1 MNLMMATIRR
11 LLRHTLFGVTK
22 SSRAASSVHVA
33 MVVVACWSA
42 TIAPVW
48 AQSPQPVVADGEL
61 ANDDVDFF
69 ESKIRPVLAE
79 HCYSCHASD
88 SKIIR
93 GGLLVDSRD
102 AIRAGGDSGPAVVPG
117 DIEESLILAALRHE
131 SYEMPPDQKLPDA
144 VIADFEQW
152 IARGAPDPRD
162 TGTGEAPKGVDWQAA
177 QSHWAFQPI
186 SRPVPPAVNDE
197 SWIQTP
203 IDRFVLARLESEGMR
218 PAPAADKPTLIR
230 RATFD
235 LTGLPP
241 TVEEVEA
248 FMADQSPES
257 FARVIDNLLDSPHY
271 GQRWGRHWLDL
282 VRYADSNGADENHDL
297 PHAWHYRDWVVRMM
311 NRDLPLDQFIT
322 EQIAGDLLP
331 KTGDEQT
338 DGDRLTATGMLVIG
352 PKMLAEQDKD
362 KMVIDIVDEQV
373 DTISRTMLGLTIGCS
388 RCHDHKFDP
397 ITAADYYALAGIFY
411 STKTMADR
419 AFVSNWMERPL
430 PSKAIEASR
439 AEHQLKIDAAKA
451 ELANRE
457 ADLKRATEAAETAKA
472 AEPGA
477 SAETVAADETAPT
490 EESAPASEAV
500 PAEEAPPASEVENLT
515 QKVNEQKAVVE
526 QLEKEMPAF
535 TMVMAADEAEPTDL
549 PIHIR
554 GNHLALAETK
564 VARGMPEILTRSA
577 PQSPIPAGQSGRL
590 ELAHWLVSPDNPLTS
605 RVMVNRLW
613 MWHFGQGIVRSPS
626 NFGLRADRPTHP
638 ELLDWLA
645 SQLMDNGWSLKRMHR
660 QIMLS
665 STYQMASDIDF
676 AEAPSY
682 AQADPE
688 NRLWWRRGRRRL
700 EAEPVRDAVLAVG
713 GGLDLTFGGRTPDM
727 AAHRRALYL
736 RIDRAALY
744 EMFSTFD
751 YVETANHIE
760 QRPTTTVP
768 HQALFLL
775 NSPIVH
781 QQSEGIAQRVIAQT
795 ESPELRIDAL
805 FRLLYARSPSDAE
818 IGRALRFIDVAQQ
831 ELQTVEDP
839 AERTQKTWAALCRSM
854 IAANEFVYID

>member
-1 MNLMMATIRR
+1 MKLTMATLRR
-11 LLRHTLFGVTK
+11 LPSQSPFDLAR
-22 SSRAASSVHVA
+22 SSRAAALFSAVLVA
-33 MVVVACWSA
+33 VTNVAAVA
-42 TIAPVW
+42 TRVW
-48 AQSPQPVVADGEL
+48 AQSPEPVAVGGEL
-61 ANDDVDFF
+61 ASEEVDFF
-69 ESKIRPVLAE
+69 ETKIRPVLAE

-93 GGLLVDSRD
+93 GGLLVDSRE

-117 DIEESLILAALRHE
+117 DTEESLILAALRHE
-131 SYEMPPDQKLPDA
+131 SYEMPPDQKLPDD

-152 IARGAPDPRD
+152 IVRGAPDPRD
-162 TGTGEAPKGVDWQAA
+162 AGTGDAPKGVDWQAA

-186 SRPVPPAVNDE
+186 ARPVPPAVNDE
-197 SWIQTP
+197 SWIQSP
-203 IDRFVLARLESEGMR
+203 IDRFVLSRLESEGMR
-218 PAPAADKPTLIR
+218 PAPSADKQTLIR

-241 TVEEVEA
+241 TVEEVDA
-248 FMADQSPES
+248 FLADQSPDS
-257 FARVIDNLLDSPHY
+257 FARVIDHLLDSPHY
-271 GQRWGRHWLDL
+271 GERWGRHWLDL

-331 KTGDEQT
+331 KTGDERI

-451 ELANRE
+451 ELASRE
-457 ADLKRATEAAETAKA
+457 AELKRATEAAEIAKA
-472 AEPGA
+472 AEAVEAAKPVESVEPVEA
-477 SAETVAADETAPT
+477 AETASTAETA
-490 EESAPASEAV
+490 
-500 PAEEAPPASEVENLT
+500 PASEVEALT

-526 QLEKEMPAF
+526 QLEKEMPPF
-535 TMVMAADEAEPTDL
+535 TMVMAADEAAPTDL

-554 GNHLALAETK
+554 GNHLTLAETK

-577 PQSPIPAGQSGRL
+577 PQPPIPAGQSGRL

-605 RVMVNRLW
+605 RVMANRLW
-613 MWHFGQGIVRSPS
+613 MWHFGQAIVRSPS
-626 NFGLRADRPTHP
+626 NFGLRADQPTHP

-645 SQLMDNGWSLKRMHR
+645 GQMIDNGWSLKRTHR
-660 QIMLS
+660 LIMLS

-676 AEAPSY
+676 AEAPRY
-682 AQADPE
+682 AEVDPE
-688 NRLWWRRGRRRL
+688 NRLWWRRGPRRL
-700 EAEPVRDAVLAVG
+700 EAEPVRDAILAVG
-713 GGLDLTFGGRTPDM
+713 GGLDLAFGGRAPDT

-781 QQSEGIAQRVIAQT
+781 QQSEEIARRVIAQT

-805 FRLLYARSPSDAE
+805 FRLLYARSPGDAE
-818 IGRALRFIDVAQQ
+818 IGRALQFIEVARQ
-831 ELQTVEDP
+831 ELQAIEDP
-839 AERTQKTWAALCRSM
+839 AERTQKSWAALCRSM
-854 IAANEFVYID
+854 IASNEFVYID

>member
-1 MNLMMATIRR
+1 
-11 LLRHTLFGVTK
+11 
-22 SSRAASSVHVA
+22 
-33 MVVVACWSA
+33 
-42 TIAPVW
+42 
-48 AQSPQPVVADGEL
+48 
-61 ANDDVDFF
+61 
-69 ESKIRPVLAE
+69 
-79 HCYSCHASD
+79 
-88 SKIIR
+88 
-93 GGLLVDSRD
+93 
-102 AIRAGGDSGPAVVPG
+102 
-117 DIEESLILAALRHE
+117 
-131 SYEMPPDQKLPDA
+131 
-144 VIADFEQW
+144 
-152 IARGAPDPRD
+152 
-162 TGTGEAPKGVDWQAA
+162 
-177 QSHWAFQPI
+177 
-186 SRPVPPAVNDE
+186 
-197 SWIQTP
+197 
-203 IDRFVLARLESEGMR
+203 MR
-218 PAPAADKPTLIR
+218 PAPSADKQTLIR

-241 TVEEVEA
+241 TVEEVDA
-248 FMADQSPES
+248 FLADQSPDS
-257 FARVIDNLLDSPHY
+257 FARVIDHLLDSPHY
-271 GQRWGRHWLDL
+271 GERWGRHWLDL

-331 KTGDEQT
+331 KTGDERI

-451 ELANRE
+451 ELASRE
-457 ADLKRATEAAETAKA
+457 AELKRATEAAEIAKA
-472 AEPGA
+472 AEAVEAAKPVESVEPVEA
-477 SAETVAADETAPT
+477 AETASTAETA
-490 EESAPASEAV
+490 
-500 PAEEAPPASEVENLT
+500 PASEVEALT

-526 QLEKEMPAF
+526 QLEKEMPPF
-535 TMVMAADEAEPTDL
+535 TMVMAADEAAPTDL

-554 GNHLALAETK
+554 GNHLTLAETK

-577 PQSPIPAGQSGRL
+577 PQPPIPAGQSGRL

-605 RVMVNRLW
+605 RVMANRLW
-613 MWHFGQGIVRSPS
+613 MWHFGQAIVRSPS
-626 NFGLRADRPTHP
+626 NFGLRADQPTHP

-645 SQLMDNGWSLKRMHR
+645 GQMIDNGWSLKRTHR
-660 QIMLS
+660 LIMLS

-676 AEAPSY
+676 AEAPRY
-682 AQADPE
+682 AEVDPE
-688 NRLWWRRGRRRL
+688 NRLWWRRGPRRL
-700 EAEPVRDAVLAVG
+700 EAEPVRDAILAVG
-713 GGLDLTFGGRTPDM
+713 GGLDLAFGGRAPDT

-781 QQSEGIAQRVIAQT
+781 QQSEEIARRVIAQT

-805 FRLLYARSPSDAE
+805 FRLLYARSPGDAE
-818 IGRALRFIDVAQQ
+818 IGRALQFIEVARQ
-831 ELQTVEDP
+831 ELQAIEDP
-839 AERTQKTWAALCRSM
+839 AERTQKSWAALCRSM
-854 IAANEFVYID
+854 IASNEFVYID